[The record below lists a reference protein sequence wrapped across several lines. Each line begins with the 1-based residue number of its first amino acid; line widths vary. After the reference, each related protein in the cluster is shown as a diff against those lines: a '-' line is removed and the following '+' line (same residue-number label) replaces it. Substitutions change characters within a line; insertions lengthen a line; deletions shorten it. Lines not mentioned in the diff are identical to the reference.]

1 MPLAAQFEGNSG
13 RGIGSIAQNLYVI
26 VLVLFA
32 VAVAEA
38 LSIVFESDE
47 STYDY
52 PQGRDF

>member
-1 MPLAAQFEGNSG
+1 MPLAAQFEGISR